1 MDHPVTDAPDARTQ
15 EPAAVNPTPQA
26 DQAGERQIIDPVSGL
41 PDERYFEVAIER
53 HVAIARRGLRPLS
66 LVFVE
71 LDGLDHFAPYLR
83 DHAVRVLTRTL
94 HKTLR
99 ESDTCC
105 RIDAATIALI
115 LDDTPDS
122 GAVWAAERIRGALFA
137 SPAGDILT
145 LSAGVA
151 TYPAH
156 ALDGEHLVIAARR
169 ALTNARDA
177 GRDRV
182 EVATTDA

>member
-1 MDHPVTDAPDARTQ
+1 
-15 EPAAVNPTPQA
+15 VNPTPQA
-26 DQAGERQIIDPVSGL
+26 DQADERQIIDPVSGL
-41 PDERYFEVAIER
+41 PDQRYFEVAIER

-66 LVFVE
+66 LVLVE

-105 RIDAATIALI
+105 RIDPATVAMI
-115 LDDTPDS
+115 LDDTSDT
-122 GAVWAAERIRGALFA
+122 GAVWAAERVRGALFA

-156 ALDGEHLVIAARR
+156 ALDGEALVDAAHR
-169 ALTNARDA
+169 ALSQARDA

-182 EVATTDA
+182 EVASVDQG